1 MNKRY
6 YLLLILILTI
16 ALVIT
21 GCGSETTQLEN
32 TFSTKNAVEVAKEDI
47 QAYYEENAEM
57 LETLAIKFLGLL
69 EEYEVSTAQ
78 YNIAADRLE
87 LYGGDNIILE
97 NAQHPEL
104 EKFLPTLVQEQ
115 STIRSI
121 TAGASMH
128 YFNSRTC
135 AFDASISV
143 DGEPFYYLALVYCET
158 PDAMVNFPE
167 LTEQIAPKWYI
178 VGYEYPIPF

>member
-1 MNKRY
+1 MKKQY
-6 YLLLILILTI
+6 YLLLSFVLAI
-16 ALVIT
+16 AFVIT
-21 GCGSETTQLEN
+21 GCGSEGALSEG
-32 TFSTKNAVEVAKEDI
+32 TFGTKDSVEAAKEGI
-47 QAYYEENAEM
+47 QAYYEENAEL
-57 LETLAIKFLGLL
+57 LEALAIKFLGLL

-104 EKFLPTLVQEQ
+104 EKLLSTLVKEQ

-143 DGEPFYYLALVYCET
+143 DGEPYYYLALVYCET
-158 PDAMVNFPE
+158 PDTTVNFPE